1 MGDDESKTAELNS
14 RKKYPLHADRRQR
27 NMSYDMD
34 ELRGG
39 DDVINQLRQKTADPL
54 PLPDGIWQGNMGY
67 EIDITDIDIGKG
79 GYGKI
84 LKGWYGTK
92 TRDVHGVQRVMGPC
106 VAYKL
111 PSDDS
116 NKSKL
121 LQLKNEIHI
130 LRKLRNK
137 QHPNIVKVYEMW
149 ETEFIHKGKPISTCI
164 AMEYCSRGSFKNLM
178 EREIEKER
186 YLERHFIDLL
196 WQAACAV
203 EFLHNNGIVHADIK
217 PSNFVVTRNGVV
229 KLIDFGSAFEDDFVK
244 FLTAVD
250 IGFEETDVSSFKNEG
265 YNSEF
270 LLRNFFNNN
279 EEEVKNQ
286 FKKKICRGKNF
297 HFQTAFYKLRRLCEE
312 RGYASPKGTH
322 GYYPEE
328 FNITGPTKKT
338 DVYSFGKMMM
348 VLVGCNE
355 DLRFE
360 KTERQLYKIKNRT
373 DSSSGIYLK
382 ENELNVFLEI
392 VRATNLTQDRRPNMS
407 YVKNSLFKISGNDDW
422 IENKNDKNI
431 TMFQNILASGN
442 FNKKVEK
449 TMMKKFNWSQR
460 KMDTLKSW
468 SSAIQGNGENNCDII
483 NEIERIKD
491 VKLSIHDWLSPRIIN
506 DSFDSHEH
514 HITDYLLKFNK
525 RVHDNEE
532 TRKKKINVCY
542 CGSGNGATVIR
553 KAVEETKRISNGLG
567 FKNEFD
573 IELHADFT

>member
-1 MGDDESKTAELNS
+1 M
-14 RKKYPLHADRRQR
+14 R
-27 NMSYDMD
+27 
-34 ELRGG
+34 
-39 DDVINQLRQKTADPL
+39 
-54 PLPDGIWQGNMGY
+54 Y

-250 IGFEETDVSSFKNEG
+250 IGFKKTDASSFENEG
-265 YNSEF
+265 YTSEF
-270 LLRNFFNNN
+270 LLRKFFNKNR
-279 EEEVKNQ
+279 EEVKEK
-286 FKKKICRGKNF
+286 FKNDICDGKDYPF
-297 HFQTAFYKLRRLCEE
+297 RTAFNTLRELCEE

-338 DVYSFGKMMM
+338 DVYSFGKMMEVM
-348 VLVGCNE
+348 
-355 DLRFE
+355 E
-360 KTERQLYKIKNRT
+360 KGRPHF
-373 DSSSGIYLK
+373 LK
-382 ENELNVFLEI
+382 ENERKVFLEI
-392 VRATNLTQDRRPNMS
+392 VAYATNPDMKFIENYRTEDNVYLQENIDHVSSNSIKKTTIEFAVGLERNKEADDRYATEEKILELMHHQESNVDVLRLDGKKTSMKVNPYGNREVISGADSRYHGMDDESKTAELNSRKNYPLHADRKQRNMS
-407 YVKNSLFKISGNDDW
+407 YVKDKLFEISG
-422 IENKNDKNI
+422 
-431 TMFQNILASGN
+431 
-442 FNKKVEK
+442 
-449 TMMKKFNWSQR
+449 
-460 KMDTLKSW
+460 KSW
-468 SSAIQGNGENNCDII
+468 SCEGNSGSNSDII
-483 NEIERIKD
+483 NEMERIKD
-491 VKLSIHDWLSPRIIN
+491 VKVDIHDWLFSRIIH

-514 HITDYLLKFNK
+514 HITDYLLKFKK
-525 RVHDNEE
+525 RVNDNGK
-532 TRKKKINVCY
+532 TRRNKINVCY
-542 CGSGNGATVIR
+542 CGNGNGATVMR
-553 KAVEETKRISNGLG
+553 KAVEETKKNSLG
-567 FKNEFD
+567 SGYDNNFD
-573 IELHADFT
+573 IELHADFTG

>member
-1 MGDDESKTAELNS
+1 MC
-14 RKKYPLHADRRQR
+14 
-27 NMSYDMD
+27 
-34 ELRGG
+34 
-39 DDVINQLRQKTADPL
+39 
-54 PLPDGIWQGNMGY
+54 Y
-67 EIDITDIDIGKG
+67 ETDITDIEIGKG

-178 EREIEKER
+178 ERETEKER
-186 YLERHFIDLL
+186 YLERYFIDLL

-250 IGFEETDVSSFKNEG
+250 IGFEETDVSSFKNER

-270 LLRNFFNNN
+270 LLRNFFNNIN

-297 HFQTAFYKLRRLCEE
+297 HFQTAFDKLRRLCEE
-312 RGYASPKGTH
+312 RGYASPKGTP

-328 FNITGPTKKT
+328 FNNTGPTKKT

-348 VLVGCNE
+348 VMLGCDESLILV
-355 DLRFE
+355 
-360 KTERQLYKIKNRT
+360 KTEIQLKNMKNGK
-373 DSSSGIYLK
+373 DSSSGILISLK
-382 ENELNVFLEI
+382 ENE
-392 VRATNLTQDRRPNMS
+392 
-407 YVKNSLFKISGNDDW
+407 
-422 IENKNDKNI
+422 
-431 TMFQNILASGN
+431 
-442 FNKKVEK
+442 
-449 TMMKKFNWSQR
+449 
-460 KMDTLKSW
+460 
-468 SSAIQGNGENNCDII
+468 
-483 NEIERIKD
+483 
-491 VKLSIHDWLSPRIIN
+491 
-506 DSFDSHEH
+506 
-514 HITDYLLKFNK
+514 
-525 RVHDNEE
+525 
-532 TRKKKINVCY
+532 
-542 CGSGNGATVIR
+542 
-553 KAVEETKRISNGLG
+553 
-567 FKNEFD
+567 
-573 IELHADFT
+573 